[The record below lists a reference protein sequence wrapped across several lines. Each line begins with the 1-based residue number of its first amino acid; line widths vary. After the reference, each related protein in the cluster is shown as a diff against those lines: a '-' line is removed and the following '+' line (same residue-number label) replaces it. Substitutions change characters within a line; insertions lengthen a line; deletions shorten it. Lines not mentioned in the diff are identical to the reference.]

1 MLNLLLIVCTVLLTV
16 FSCLLVMARRKE
28 KIEAIEAMLPLSENK
43 KKLTILQS
51 VRLFGFQNTKNL
63 VLILAIP
70 AGLMG
75 AFVGGLTKNSPVIY
89 GVLGAFL
96 PYIIVSIRQKMFMKA
111 YWEDAKQSIQFAA
124 AIFAAG
130 GSLEDWMY
138 EVLPR
143 LSGPLKK
150 EFQIGVTNH
159 KRGISITYF
168 LESLA
173 QRSPHSYFQY
183 VVIGLLANYRSSG
196 DQKEFLSQVMDD
208 MANQERFTRIM
219 ESERKRNQN
228 MLLFVIGFPVSM
240 YLLFKESVDYTLKNH
255 PYTNIVLLVGIL
267 GLVGV
272 LWLGNRLTKSS
283 MN

>member
-1 MLNLLLIVCTVLLTV
+1 MLKLLLIVCTMLMCI
-16 FSCLLVMARRKE
+16 SISLVVIWRRKE
-28 KIEAIEAMLPLSENK
+28 KIEAIEAMLPIGDNRK
-43 KKLTILQS
+43 KMSVIQS
-51 VRLFGFQNTKNL
+51 IRLFGFRNPKYL
-63 VLILAIP
+63 VWILAVP
-70 AGLMG
+70 AGLGG
-75 AFVGGLTKNSPVIY
+75 AFIGGFTQNSPMIF
-89 GVLGAFL
+89 GIIGAIL
-96 PYIIVSIRQKMFMKA
+96 PYAVVAIKKQLYMKA
-111 YWEDAKQSIQFAA
+111 YWEDAKQAIQFAA

-150 EFQIGVTNH
+150 EFQLGITNH

-173 QRSPHSYFQY
+173 HRSPHAYFQY

-208 MANQERFTRIM
+208 MANQERYSRIM
-219 ESERKRNQN
+219 NSERKRNQN

-240 YLLFKESVDYTLKNH
+240 YLLFKDSVEYTLKNH
-255 PYTNIVLLVGIL
+255 PYTNLVLLVGLVGLI
-267 GLVGV
+267 GLV
-272 LWLGNRLTKSS
+272 WLGNRLTKSS